1 MFGTTAQAGRGDGF
15 LVASECPRY
24 ILNVFKNGDTESEE
38 PGRPLSKAERTRTR
52 IRDTAVRSFRE
63 NGFDATTMRR
73 VADEAGV
80 SLGNAYY
87 YFPTKNHLVQELY
100 VEVQEAHRSA
110 VEPRLQAS
118 TDLVERLGIVYRE
131 GLAQLAP
138 FHDFAPGFLNAM
150 ISPTSPLNPLSPESG
165 PAREITVG
173 LFREAI
179 TGAKNR
185 LPADFEKRMPRA
197 LWLGHLLLTLYW
209 SYDRS
214 DGQRRTTRLLDLG
227 LRLLKLALP
236 VTRMPVLR
244 APLKSILDLIAET
257 GA

>member
-1 MFGTTAQAGRGDGF
+1 MEPG
-15 LVASECPRY
+15 
-24 ILNVFKNGDTESEE
+24 E

-110 VEPRLQAS
+110 VEPRLRAS

-138 FHDFAPGFLNAM
+138 FHEFAPGFLNAM

-173 LFREAI
+173 LFREAV
-179 TGAKNR
+179 TGARNR
-185 LPADFEKRMPRA
+185 LPAEFEARMPDV
-197 LWLGHLLLTLYW
+197 LWLGHLQLSLYW
-209 SYDRS
+209 SYDQS
-214 DGQRRTTRLLDLG
+214 EGQQRTQRLLDQG
-227 LRLLKLALP
+227 LRLLKVALP
-236 VTRMPVLR
+236 AIRMPFLR
-244 APLKSILDLIAET
+244 APVRSVLDLVAEV
-257 GA
+257 GL